1 MRSHTAVHTRRAHR
15 AVPTVVGIGIAVILA
30 ISIFI
35 FFRLLVAPFPYRQ
48 SLVIAGSP
56 THILSIN
63 AAKNSIILI
72 DVPEDTV
79 ISATQGYG
87 DYPIRSLITLDDI
100 DNHHG
105 KLITSSISDA
115 FGIPITW
122 YVQPGEL
129 GNGDG
134 NVDLVRRIFSFGNLF
149 KVLQGSM
156 DTSMPFTTWINLV
169 WALRFIPA
177 DGVETIDIRQAIIH
191 VESPDGS
198 SVATLDESRVDYM
211 LQNSLFDTGMR
222 AEGITA
228 AIYNT
233 TQVPT
238 VGLRASRQA
247 SRMGVQM
254 VFVGNAEPLV
264 PECQINGSREALR
277 SKTAEYLADYFDCKK
292 EEGAGDI
299 GRGTGAD
306 LVVLLGE
313 KYAAQ
318 YK

>member
-1 MRSHTAVHTRRAHR
+1 MRSHTAVNTRRAHR
-15 AVPTVVGIGIAVILA
+15 AIPTVVGIGLAVTLVILG
-30 ISIFI
+30 FI

-48 SLVIAGSP
+48 SLVIAGNP

-63 AAKNSIILI
+63 AAKNGITLI

-79 ISATQGYG
+79 ISATHGYG

-134 NVDLVRRIFSFGNLF
+134 NVGLIRSIFSFTNLIR
-149 KVLQGSM
+149 VLQGSI
-156 DTSMPFTTWINLV
+156 DTSMPFTTWVNLV

-177 DGVETIDIRQAIIH
+177 DGVETIDVRQAIIH
-191 VESPDGS
+191 VETPDGS
-198 SVATLDESRVDYM
+198 SVATLDESKLDYM
-211 LQNSLFDTGMR
+211 LQNALFDNGMR

-238 VGLRASRQA
+238 VGLRASRQV
-247 SRMGVQM
+247 SRMGVQL

-264 PECQINGSREALR
+264 PECQINGSRDALR
-277 SKTAEYLADYFDCKK
+277 SKTADYLSDYFDCKK
-292 EEGAGDI
+292 VEGEGDI